1 MINSNYSISALLRVG
16 QWVSARAGLRMA
28 PAALAAGSLL
38 AGGFLLSACSDVP
51 DEINPVSW
59 YKGVEGWFSDED
71 QTPPPSVKNGPVTKT
86 TTEAKA
92 PAAQAA
98 QTQAS
103 TASDQ
108 PYPAAQDVPEKPAT
122 STVEQ
127 RRQMMQGLSSDR
139 ANAKYADESARASD
153 QSPSPQAG
161 AGSAAPAKSSSGSQV
176 AASAEGGD
184 SMMPTVPPPAPSPA
198 AAAPSSAAARPSP
211 PPSTGHKSYMSG
223 IEADSSNAPP
233 PPPAP
238 AKPGP
243 APAKSTSATS
253 AAAVAPAGTG
263 AVTPAAPGSAELNQ
277 VYQSKLQESAPTVST
292 MPAGPMAANAPPA
305 GSVAEPPA
313 TPEGPATAPS
323 KGSKKHAKT
332 KSAAPSTA
340 EAAASSPSV
349 YVAPEVSEGDL
360 AFGQSSTFGAAPIHD
375 GAGAGAPGQIGVVY
389 FGSGSAE
396 LDEGD
401 IAKLR
406 QVASMYQERG
416 GSIRV
421 VGYASS
427 FTRDMDPMHHQM
439 VNFNISLRRADAV
452 ARELI
457 KLGVKPANVFV
468 SARSDAEPIYFESM
482 PAGQAGNQRAEIF
495 IDY

>member
-1 MINSNYSISALLRVG
+1 MINSNHSISALLRVG

-71 QTPPPSVKNGPVTKT
+71 ESPPPSVKNGPATKT

-92 PAAQAA
+92 PAT
-98 QTQAS
+98 QTTENQAS
-103 TASDQ
+103 APSDQ
-108 PYPAAQDVPEKPAT
+108 PYPKAQDVPEKPAT

-139 ANAKYADESARASD
+139 ANAKYADESARGSD
-153 QSPSPQAG
+153 QASSPQAG
-161 AGSAAPAKSSSGSQV
+161 GNSAAPAKNSSSSR
-176 AASAEGGD
+176 APASAEDSD
-184 SMMPTVPPPAPSPA
+184 SMMPTVPPPAPSSA
-198 AAAPSSAAARPSP
+198 AAAPSSAAAP
-211 PPSTGHKSYMSG
+211 PAPAPSTGHKSYMSG
-223 IEADSSNAPP
+223 IDTDTSAAPP
-233 PPPAP
+233 APPAP
-238 AKPGP
+238 AKSMP
-243 APAKSTSATS
+243 APAKSAPTAAAS
-253 AAAVAPAGTG
+253 AAAPAGTG

-292 MPAGPMAANAPPA
+292 LPAGPMAANAPPP

-340 EAAASSPSV
+340 EAATSSPSV

-360 AFGQSSTFGAAPIHD
+360 AFGQSSTFGAAPIYD
-375 GAGAGAPGQIGVVY
+375 GEAPGAPGQIGVVY

-401 IAKLR
+401 VAKLR

-416 GSIRV
+416 GSIRI

-439 VNFNISLRRADAV
+439 VNFNISLRRADTV

-468 SARSDAEPIYFESM
+468 SARSDSEPIYFESM

>member
-1 MINSNYSISALLRVG
+1 MINSNHSISALLRVG
-16 QWVSARAGLRMA
+16 QWVSARAGIRMA

-38 AGGFLLSACSDVP
+38 AGAFLLSACSNVP

-71 QTPPPSVKNGPVTKT
+71 ETPPPSVKNGPATKT

-92 PAAQAA
+92 PAG
-98 QTQAS
+98 QTTQNQAS
-103 TASDQ
+103 AASDQ
-108 PYPAAQDVPEKPAT
+108 AFPTAQDVPEKPAT

-127 RRQMMQGLSSDR
+127 RRQMMQGLASDR
-139 ANAKYADESARASD
+139 ANAKYADESARGSD
-153 QSPSPQAG
+153 QSASPQAG
-161 AGSAAPAKSSSGSQV
+161 GNSAAPAKNSSSSH
-176 AASAEGGD
+176 APASAED
-184 SMMPTVPPPAPSPA
+184 SDGMMPAVPPPAPSSAAASPSPTA
-198 AAAPSSAAARPSP
+198 AAASP
-211 PPSTGHKSYMSG
+211 PPSSGHKSYMSG
-223 IEADSSNAPP
+223 IDSSDASAEPP

-238 AKPGP
+238 AKSVS
-243 APAKSTSATS
+243 APAKSTP
-253 AAAVAPAGTG
+253 AAAAAAAAPAGSG

-292 MPAGPMAANAPPA
+292 MPAGPMAANAPSA

-313 TPEGPATAPS
+313 TPEGPAAAPS
-323 KGSKKHAKT
+323 KGSKKHAKA
-332 KSAAPSTA
+332 KSVVPSTA
-340 EAAASSPSV
+340 EATSSPSV

-360 AFGQSSTFGAAPIHD
+360 AFGQSSTFGGAPIYD
-375 GAGAGAPGQIGVVY
+375 GGGSGAPGQIGVVY

-401 IAKLR
+401 VAKLR
-406 QVASMYQERG
+406 QVASMYKERG
-416 GSIRV
+416 GSIHV

-427 FTRDMDPMHHQM
+427 FTRNMDPMHHQM

-452 ARELI
+452 ARELF